1 MSRGAFGYIR
11 VSGPTQAKDDRDGF
25 PRQKQT
31 IREWAKA
38 NNVRIIKIFKDILPG
53 KTPLEERPGMQTM
66 LGALL
71 ADGIKLV
78 VIEKL
83 ERLSRKLTI
92 QEGGIAYMKSKGF
105 EIVSATEPDLFDD
118 DPMRTAMR
126 QMMGVFAELD
136 ARMIVR
142 KLRGAKERARASK
155 PGYKEGPKF
164 YGARDGELAIIAEII
179 ELRNNGLTV
188 AAICE
193 QLNSKGKKSRRGGK
207 WFPNQIVRILQRA
220 GV

>member
-11 VSGPTQAKDDRDGF
+11 VSGPSQAADDRDGF
-25 PRQKQT
+25 PRQKQV

-38 NNVRIIKIFKDILPG
+38 NDAHIAKFFKDVLPG
-53 KTPLEERPGMQTM
+53 KTPLSDRPGMQAM

-71 ADGIKLV
+71 ADGIKVV
-78 VIEKL
+78 VIERL
-83 ERLSRKLTI
+83 DRLSRKLTV
-92 QEGGIAYMKSKGF
+92 QEASIAYLASKGF

-136 ARMIVR
+136 AKMIVR
-142 KLRGAKERARASK
+142 KLQDAKQRARVTK

-188 AAICE
+188 AAICA
-193 QLNSKGKKSRRGGK
+193 QLNSKGRKSRRGGK